1 MDMEENTAI
10 SPIGMEETTR
20 MRNSVRRGLADLDAE
35 GVSEFADSLMRVS
48 LELSWLADA
57 EFARAAS
64 GGDGDRIAGRRLD
77 QSARHA
83 EIASNL
89 LSGGAGSSD
98 RLRIAAEYAGTAL
111 ATLKWARETGRRTCA
126 EEGREDDGT
135 ASGFA
140 WKCMIAMYLVLW
152 TGIAAFMFSVAP
164 IVGVSY
170 LVTLVV
176 GVGIAEVF
184 LPDWSLGLFR
194 IIRRKVTWR

>member
-1 MDMEENTAI
+1 MTDIKENTVI
-10 SPIGMEETTR
+10 SLEGTEETL
-20 MRNSVRRGLADLDAE
+20 RRLSELDAD

-48 LELSWLADA
+48 LELSRLADA
-57 EFARAAS
+57 EIARATS
-64 GGDGDRIAGRRLD
+64 GGGGDRIAGRLLD

-89 LSGGAGSSD
+89 LSGGTGSSD
-98 RLRIAAEYAGTAL
+98 RLRIAADYAGTAL
-111 ATLKWARETGRRTCA
+111 ATLKWARETGRRTCV
-126 EEGREDDGT
+126 EEGCADDGT

-140 WKCMIAMYLVLW
+140 WKCMVAMYLVLW

-184 LPDWSLGLFR
+184 LPEGSLGLFR
-194 IIRRKVTWR
+194 RLRRKVTEC

>member
-1 MDMEENTAI
+1 MTDMKETTAI
-10 SPIGMEETTR
+10 SPEGMEETL
-20 MRNSVRRGLADLDAE
+20 RRLSELDAD
-35 GVSEFADSLMRVS
+35 GVSEFADGLMRVS
-48 LELSWLADA
+48 LELSRLADA
-57 EFARAAS
+57 EIARAAS
-64 GGDGDRIAGRRLD
+64 GGGGDRIAGRRLD

-83 EIASNL
+83 EVASNL

-111 ATLKWARETGRRTCA
+111 ATLKWARDTECRTRA
-126 EEGREDDGT
+126 EERCADDGT

-140 WKCMIAMYLVLW
+140 WKCTVAMYLVLW

-176 GVGIAEVF
+176 GVGIVEVF
-184 LPDWSLGLFR
+184 LPERSLGLFR
-194 IIRRKVTWR
+194 RLRRKA